1 MIQALICTQDWLWR
15 STPINI
21 EGDVEELEKLEDKL
35 VYLFV
40 NTFFLFTLSAQKT
53 YNFIC
58 FLLYFRID
66 YRT

>member
-1 MIQALICTQDWLWR
+1 LRQ

-21 EGDVEELEKLEDKL
+21 EGDVEELEKLKEDKL